1 MAVGRWRAAVTTAL
15 DRPTGRSLVVEA
27 NDGIIATAGVIEGFA
42 GAGWNG
48 PPLVL
53 AALCSMIAGGVAL
66 GGGRYAEEIAERDA
80 RLAVI
85 AEERAALETSPE
97 AELAELT
104 ALYQARGLSP
114 ELAADVARA
123 LTARDALAAHIEVE
137 HRLALDDPPH
147 APIVIGTAAGLAY
160 VLGALIPLLTVL
172 LAPDE
177 LRAEAALVAT
187 VIALT
192 LTSIALARMGVR
204 SIRRSLL
211 RTLAVAALAAGLSML
226 AGWLL
231 DP

>member
-1 MAVGRWRAAVTTAL
+1 MK
-15 DRPTGRSLVVEA
+15 
-27 NDGIIATAGVIEGFA
+27 
-42 GAGWNG
+42 
-48 PPLVL
+48 
-53 AALCSMIAGGVAL
+53 
-66 GGGRYAEEIAERDA
+66 
-80 RLAVI
+80 
-85 AEERAALETSPE
+85 
-97 AELAELT
+97 AELT

-192 LTSIALARMGVR
+192 LTSVALARMGVR